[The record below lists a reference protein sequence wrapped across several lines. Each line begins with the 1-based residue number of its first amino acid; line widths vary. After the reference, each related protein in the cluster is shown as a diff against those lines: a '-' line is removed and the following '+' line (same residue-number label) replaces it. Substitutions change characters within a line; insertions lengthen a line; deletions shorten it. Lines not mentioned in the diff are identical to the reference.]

1 MGMITGRRRRWRR
14 NRKRRV
20 SASPTFAMGV
30 RARAFSNRS
39 LPRSLPSSCRTNA
52 RGLSRGMA
60 AKSKSQGTYL
70 QLNKFYMSHEAHAT
84 FGSINV
90 RKCQIR
96 KEGLHKSV
104 ALVPLTLDS
113 FSSESLVWLPF
124 LMSSLLM
131 STEFFARQ
139 KDFSCSFIVD
149 RLGNRFPQNWQA
161 KNFNSFFDENG
172 KFLRIYFIINQSQNW
187 SKRLTERF
195 FSRVN
200 SLVGHDVSSLDE
212 CFVAESKDPLYTVS
226 KVRLMT
232 PSEAWANTNLHLKGL
247 SPRWILSWRRRFP
260 RRLKVLPQREQAKGP
275 LKEFIRR
282 KNRVCRTLSLAF
294 LPSETVRFWLTFIP
308 GTGDRPTGE
317 IIPDLWTFLS
327 ASSEKGFG

>member
-1 MGMITGRRRRWRR
+1 
-14 NRKRRV
+14 
-20 SASPTFAMGV
+20 
-30 RARAFSNRS
+30 
-39 LPRSLPSSCRTNA
+39 
-52 RGLSRGMA
+52 
-60 AKSKSQGTYL
+60 
-70 QLNKFYMSHEAHAT
+70 MSHEAHAT

-161 KNFNSFFDENG
+161 KNYNKFFDENC
-172 KFLRIYFIINQSQNW
+172 KFLSIYFIINQSQNW

-212 CFVAESKDPLYTVS
+212 CFVAESEDPLDTVS
-226 KVRLMT
+226 KSKIDDSEWSMGKYEPTSEGFVAAVDPLVAQEVS
-232 PSEAWANTNLHLKGL
+232 SEAEG
-247 SPRWILSWRRRFP
+247 SS
-260 RRLKVLPQREQAKGP
+260 AKGTS
-275 LKEFIRR
+275 EW
-282 KNRVCRTLSLAF
+282 TLLEN
-294 LPSETVRFWLTFIP
+294 L
-308 GTGDRPTGE
+308 
-317 IIPDLWTFLS
+317 
-327 ASSEKGFG
+327 